1 MSQPVAIIRS
11 IGGLVF
17 DAVFKEHHE
26 SPAECTEQ
34 PVETGV
40 SVSDHMFLKPLRV
53 TISAGVSDV
62 TFLPEASD
70 PWAGGTSRAQMALAM
85 LKQLQASFEPFDVQ
99 TGLMLYQNMV
109 CTNISFE
116 QDKDTPGAFIF
127 DAELREVIIVST
139 QMVTYPPRA
148 AGSTARQAGATKSL
162 GQKQAVQVIDPNKLA
177 QVGKSLA
184 DAMGVGKLFGLPQ

>member
-17 DAVFKEHHE
+17 DAVFKEHHQL
-26 SPAECTEQ
+26 SAEATEE
-34 PVETGV
+34 PCETGV
-40 SVSDHMFLKPLRV
+40 SVADHMFMKPGRV

-85 LKQLQASFEPFDVQ
+85 LEILQASFEPFDVQ
-99 TGLMLYQNMV
+99 TGLKLYQNMV
-109 CTNISFE
+109 CLNIEFE
-116 QDKDTPGAFIF
+116 QDKDTAGAFIF
-127 DAELREVIIVST
+127 EATLREAIIVST

-148 AGSTARQAGATKSL
+148 AGATTRQAGATKSR
-162 GQKQAVQVIDPNKLA
+162 GQQQPVQVTAPAKQQSVLS
-177 QVGKSLA
+177 SLLGA
-184 DAMGVGKLFGLPQ
+184 IQ